1 MNSEYIPIVTTLIS
15 VAGSLLVAYGTWTVQ
30 MKQARQKEHD
40 EIVRL
45 LEEHKND
52 TELQIKLIQKDIQ
65 TLSDR
70 VEKHNG
76 VLERTILLEQKTAV
90 QEEQIKVANHRI
102 DDLERK

>member
-15 VAGSLLVAYGTWTVQ
+15 VVGSLLVAYGTWTVQ

-45 LEEHKND
+45 LEAHKND
-52 TELQIKLIQKDIQ
+52 TELQIALIQKDIR

-70 VEKHNG
+70 VDKHNN
-76 VLERTILLEQKTAV
+76 VIERTILLEQKTAV
-90 QEEQIKVANHRI
+90 QEEQIKTLSHR
-102 DDLERK
+102 LED

>member
-1 MNSEYIPIVTTLIS
+1 MNSEYIPILTTLIS

-45 LEEHKND
+45 LEAHKND
-52 TELQIKLIQKDIQ
+52 TELQIALIQKDIR

-70 VEKHNG
+70 VDKHNN
-76 VLERTILLEQKTAV
+76 VIERTILLEQKTAV
-90 QEEQIKVANHRI
+90 QEEQIKTLSHR
-102 DDLERK
+102 LEE

>member
-45 LEEHKND
+45 LEAHKND
-52 TELQIKLIQKDIQ
+52 TELQIALIQKDIR

-70 VEKHNG
+70 VDKHNN
-76 VLERTILLEQKTAV
+76 VIERTILLEQKTAV
-90 QEEQIKVANHRI
+90 QEEQIKTLSHR
-102 DDLERK
+102 LED

>member
-1 MNSEYIPIVTTLIS
+1 MNSEYIPILTTLIS

-65 TLSDR
+65 FLLIHKQ
-70 VEKHNG
+70 EKQLQNMMVHIIQ
-76 VLERTILLEQKTAV
+76 ILKLEQRSEK
-90 QEEQIKVANHRI
+90 KPM
-102 DDLERK
+102 